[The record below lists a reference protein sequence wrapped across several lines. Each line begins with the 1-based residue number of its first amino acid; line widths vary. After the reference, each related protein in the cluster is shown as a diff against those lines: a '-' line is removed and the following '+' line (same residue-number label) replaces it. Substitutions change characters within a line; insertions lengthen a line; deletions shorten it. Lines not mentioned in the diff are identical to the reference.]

1 MKLSAQSRALLLGLR
16 FYLPVALAL
25 GLTMNALGHLLCL
38 AYFKYWWQVVT
49 CYWGYVVPIALLL
62 RRRSTVDQLGW
73 GTLAMIPL
81 ELAGYGLGTSLPC
94 PGNAIEAILGIRNF
108 SLAMVVICGVIPW
121 VVNALVG
128 LIARYRWSR
137 HGASGMGAIH
147 PEIEKISGLIPPEV
161 DARAEYYEHSVRKH
175 R

>member
-1 MKLSAQSRALLLGLR
+1 MPSPRVRALLLDLR

-38 AYFKYWWQVVT
+38 AYFREWWQVVT

-62 RRRSTVDQLGW
+62 RRRSAADQLAW

-81 ELAGYGLGTSLPC
+81 ELVGYGLGTSLPC
-94 PGNAIEAILGIRNF
+94 PGNAIEAILGVRNF

-121 VVNALVG
+121 VLNGLVG
-128 LIARYRWSR
+128 RIAAMSTGPENTDERT
-137 HGASGMGAIH
+137 SG
-147 PEIEKISGLIPPEV
+147 S
-161 DARAEYYEHSVRKH
+161 
-175 R
+175 